1 MDRAFSF
8 FLFVHCL
15 MIFSVNSENN
25 INTDQ
30 SALLSL
36 KSQISDPK
44 NMLSTN
50 WSTVTSVC
58 SWIGVTCDSRR
69 HRVIALNISDM
80 GLTGTVP
87 PQVGNLTFLVS
98 LNMNRNVFYGN
109 LPQEF
114 GNLRNL
120 QQLSMDH
127 NQINGVIPEEIVN
140 LNNLKNL
147 SMDNNQISGLFRVNL
162 FNKSSL
168 EYLSLRNNE
177 LSGYI
182 PREIGNFTMLKK
194 LYLQNNT
201 FTGLI
206 PQEVSSL
213 HKLKEIYLSY
223 NSLNGSI
230 TSIPPGL
237 FNISTLKEIGFTS
250 NDLSGYLPLDLGNR
264 LPNLKELKL
273 NLNKIGGII
282 PPSISNASKLTVL
295 SLRLNKFTGPIP
307 NSLGRLEN
315 LEFLNLA
322 RNSLTVEPSSPEL
335 SLITSLRNC
344 KYLRYLIINNNP
356 LDSFLP
362 GSLGN
367 LSSSLEN
374 IYASECKIKGRIPE
388 EIGNLSN
395 LVLLD
400 LSENNLIGPL
410 PITFQECLGNVL
422 SLREIYL
429 NSNRLNS
436 SLPSSLWNLKNP
448 LTLNLSSNSFTGSIP
463 EEVKNL
469 EAAITIDLSSNQFTG
484 EIPGTIGSLQNLIN
498 LTLARNG
505 FQGSMPES
513 IGDLIDLELLDLSN
527 NNLSGMIPKSFE
539 KLRQL
544 KFLNVSSYRLRAE
557 IPTGGPFKNFTY
569 QSFMSNEALC
579 GTQLHDI
586 PPCRRSSSHGSKR
599 KKLLLVILI
608 PVVIS
613 STILALA
620 FVYIIIRRQRRNNP
634 AHSYSSP
641 EIAPKRIPYHQLL
654 NAKNGFNESNLLG
667 SGSSGSVYKA
677 SFPNSVSAAVKVFNL
692 QSEGGFKNFDSECE
706 VLRSLRHRN
715 LTKVIGSCSTLEFK
729 ALVLE
734 YMPNGSLEKWLYSDN
749 LNLKFLQRLNI
760 MIDVATALEYLHN
773 GYSVPV
779 AHCDLKP
786 SNVLLDKDLVGHVS
800 DFGMTKFLGE
810 ETAVHAKTLATFG
823 YIAPEYG
830 TEGLVSTRCDVY
842 SYGIMLMETFTR
854 KRPSDEMFAGDFS
867 LRRWVKDS
875 LPDVLH
881 QVVDPNIL
889 KLEEKHLNE
898 KLNCIASIMELA
910 LNCSAESTLER
921 LKMTDVLAALTKI
934 KLQVLT
940 SCEGS

>member
-1 MDRAFSF
+1 MF
-8 FLFVHCL
+8 
-15 MIFSVNSENN
+15 
-25 INTDQ
+25 
-30 SALLSL
+30 
-36 KSQISDPK
+36 
-44 NMLSTN
+44 
-50 WSTVTSVC
+50 
-58 SWIGVTCDSRR
+58 CDL
-69 HRVIALNISDM
+69 A
-80 GLTGTVP
+80 
-87 PQVGNLTFLVS
+87 
-98 LNMNRNVFYGN
+98 
-109 LPQEF
+109 
-114 GNLRNL
+114 
-120 QQLSMDH
+120 
-127 NQINGVIPEEIVN
+127 
-140 LNNLKNL
+140 
-147 SMDNNQISGLFRVNL
+147 
-162 FNKSSL
+162 
-168 EYLSLRNNE
+168 
-177 LSGYI
+177 
-182 PREIGNFTMLKK
+182 
-194 LYLQNNT
+194 
-201 FTGLI
+201 GLI

-213 HKLKEIYLSY
+213 HKLEETYFSY
-223 NSLNGSI
+223 NSLNG
-230 TSIPPGL
+230 SIPPGL

-273 NLNKIGGII
+273 NLNNIGGII

-322 RNSLTVEPSSPEL
+322 RNSLTIEPSSPEL
-335 SLITSLRNC
+335 SLITSLTNC

-410 PITFQECLGNVL
+410 PITFQGLRKLQRLSFTNNKIGGPFPNCFCELPNLGILQLNQTEISGQIPECLGNVL

-436 SLPSSLWNLKNP
+436 SLPSSLWNLKNL
-448 LTLNLSSNSFTGSIP
+448 LTLNLSSNSCTGSIP

-469 EAAITIDLSSNQFTG
+469 EAAINIDLSSNQFKG

-544 KFLNVSSYRLRAE
+544 KFLNVSSNRLRGE

-641 EIAPKRIPYHQLL
+641 EIAPKRIPYHHLL
-654 NAKNGFNESNLLG
+654 NATNGFNESNLLG

-706 VLRSLRHRN
+706 VLRNLRQRH
-715 LTKVIGSCSTLEFK
+715 LTKVIGSCYNLEFK

-749 LNLKFLQRLNI
+749 LNLKFLRRLNI

-810 ETAVHAKTLATFG
+810 ETAVHTKTLATFG
-823 YIAPEYG
+823 YIAPGE
-830 TEGLVSTRCDVY
+830 S
-842 SYGIMLMETFTR
+842 SNFKIW
-854 KRPSDEMFAGDFS
+854 SHSS
-867 LRRWVKDS
+867 L
-875 LPDVLH
+875 LY
-881 QVVDPNIL
+881 
-889 KLEEKHLNE
+889 
-898 KLNCIASIMELA
+898 
-910 LNCSAESTLER
+910 
-921 LKMTDVLAALTKI
+921 
-934 KLQVLT
+934 
-940 SCEGS
+940 